1 MISERTI
8 DTMSPR
14 GGAREGAGR
23 KLGSGEG
30 RKRKAVAISLTDEE
44 KAELDAI
51 SAELGITNS
60 DFVRLALKHRAVL
73 AALAKETR

>member
-1 MISERTI
+1 MITERTL

-14 GGAREGAGR
+14 GGSREGAGR
-23 KLGSGEG
+23 PKGSGTG
-30 RKRKAVAISLTDEE
+30 TKRRAVAISLTDEE

-60 DFVRLALKHRAVL
+60 DFVRLALKHKAVL
-73 AALAKETR
+73 AALHKETR

>member
-1 MISERTI
+1 
-8 DTMSPR
+8 MSPR

-60 DFVRLALKHRAVL
+60 DFIRLALRHAAVL
-73 AALAKETR
+73 AALHKETR

>member
-8 DTMSPR
+8 NTMSPR
-14 GGAREGAGR
+14 GGARPGAGR
-23 KLGSGEG
+23 KEGSGQG

-51 SAELGITNS
+51 SNELGITNS
-60 DFVRLALKHRAVL
+60 DFIRLALRHAAVL
-73 AALAKETR
+73 AALHKETR

>member
-1 MISERTI
+1 MITEGTI

-14 GGAREGAGR
+14 GGARPGAGR
-23 KLGSGEG
+23 KKDSGQG
-30 RKRKAVAISLTDEE
+30 RKRKAISISLTDEE

-60 DFVRLALKHRAVL
+60 DFVRLALRHAAVL